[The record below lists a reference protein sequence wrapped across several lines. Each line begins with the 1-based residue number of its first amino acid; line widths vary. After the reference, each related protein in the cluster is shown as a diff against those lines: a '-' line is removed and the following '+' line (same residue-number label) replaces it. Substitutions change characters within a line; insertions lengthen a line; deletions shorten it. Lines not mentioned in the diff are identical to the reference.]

1 VVAASCSD
9 PPKESMVVETELA
22 VAEIRILVL
31 ALDYVRRN
39 LTLPKDLQ

>member
-1 VVAASCSD
+1 VVAASCFD
-9 PPKESMVVETELA
+9 PPKESKVVETELD

-31 ALDYVRRN
+31 ALDFVRRN